1 MRLTGEV
8 HPPQNEPD
16 YFAMPGKERGWF
28 LMQARNWMFGLLAS
42 LFTLTAPLAA
52 NAADPVALSNG
63 PGKTYLVAV
72 GIGEFKDKA
81 IHPRPTADTD
91 AKALYKLLTDSKV
104 LGVSPDRAKLLTSA
118 DATKESVVKAIESA
132 ITETGKD
139 DLIILAFFG
148 RGSAVAEKP
157 CFFTPESTFKD
168 RAKTALTTTDLE
180 PAFKKLKGQKL
191 LWLMDVSYKGVDAGK
206 EKVLEPT
213 IAEYLKLAFDDAD
226 RDDNALPVNRVLVF
240 GNLPFR
246 EALTKGEH
254 GLFYSVLADA
264 LAGKADEKPFNT
276 GYESDGLVTI
286 YELAKYLEKEIPN
299 GAREVGKTDREK
311 ELIPFVMGQ
320 ATSRYWV
327 TRNPAVTE
335 SVAER
340 LKKLE
345 ALEKAGKLSEDDAKE
360 GAGLLFRM
368 PKLNWTQELR
378 KAYQQLADGKIAP
391 EALLATRKTLKE
403 GLSSSEGGC
412 RDVRHESDGMGER
425 TERPVH
431 QDRDGRR
438 ADRCG
443 HSRPLHSRR
452 GVAPRRHRGRPQGRQ
467 GVDPRTPHRTADR
480 GAATARQARG
490 PRWRQG
496 R

>member
-1 MRLTGEV
+1 
-8 HPPQNEPD
+8 
-16 YFAMPGKERGWF
+16 MPGKERGWF

-42 LFTLTAPLAA
+42 LFTLTAPLVA
-52 NAADPVALSNG
+52 NAADPIALSNG
-63 PGKTYLVAV
+63 PGKTYLVSV

-104 LGVSPDRAKLLTSA
+104 LGVSPDRAKVLTSA

-157 CFFTPESTFKD
+157 CFFTPESSFKD

-206 EKVLEPT
+206 EKALEPT

-299 GAREVGKTDREK
+299 GAREVGKTDKEK
-311 ELIPFVMGQ
+311 ELIPFVIGA
-320 ATSRYWV
+320 ATSRFWV
-327 TRNPAVTE
+327 TRNAAETE
-335 SVAER
+335 KVAGR
-340 LKKLE
+340 VGKIE
-345 ALEKAGKLSEDDAKE
+345 ALVKAGKLSAEDGKE
-360 GAGLLFRM
+360 GVALLTRM
-368 PKLNWTQELR
+368 PKLKWQQDLRKEYQALACQPNSTNHFFFAEFASLCMNKGVEPDLWERLLPALVHTQELFFR
-378 KAYQQLADGKIAP
+378 AYRIPGKDRIRAGKVLGGKP
-391 EALLATRKTLKE
+391 SPTSLTPLCTLRRDREAFRNAHLTELEEVRWLYAVE
-403 GLSSSEGGC
+403 IVDLS
-412 RDVRHESDGMGER
+412 V
-425 TERPVH
+425 
-431 QDRDGRR
+431 
-438 ADRCG
+438 
-443 HSRPLHSRR
+443 
-452 GVAPRRHRGRPQGRQ
+452 
-467 GVDPRTPHRTADR
+467 
-480 GAATARQARG
+480 
-490 PRWRQG
+490 
-496 R
+496 